1 MSPEHPQS
9 PDLPEQEPQ
18 SPAEEQSI
26 PSEVLLEVTDEMATM
41 TNSQASEEQTIQ
53 SESFLEVTEEAPVG
67 ESPQASE
74 PQPIPVETPL
84 EVADEI
90 PVATPPES
98 LEEQPIETEIFQEM
112 FDETPVVTSAST
124 LEEPPIEAETFQE
137 VFDETPTVT
146 PPRPSVTRQPE
157 PTFAE
162 KAQAFWEKIR
172 PVLQA
177 QTAKTLRI
185 TSRTLN
191 QVAEKLETASGQAP
205 PLDTETSETSGEFAL
220 PSFVNDFAKKAR
232 PVWEQFLVQWTKLVR
247 WVRTR
252 LPADWSEKLSDR
264 ALSGAIAGVLIL
276 LLWITSGIFSGKPK
290 PTQVA
295 VSPSPKVITPAPKVK
310 APSPKPSVAPPVKAP
325 EVVKPSPTKPAEE
338 KPVTTKPPV
347 QVSPAPSPKPVPP
360 PPPLKL
366 TPEQKLIARIQD
378 QVAEI
383 TNQYVAGLIQSVQ
396 ANFRSSKLT
405 VKVGSGWYGLSDL
418 QQNKLA
424 DEMLG
429 RAKQLNFSKLEITD
443 PEGTQLAR
451 SPVVGSEMI
460 VLKRQLGVES

>member
-1 MSPEHPQS
+1 MSPEQPPS

-18 SPAEEQSI
+18 SSSEEQSI
-26 PSEVLLEVTDEMATM
+26 PSEVILEVTDETL
-41 TNSQASEEQTIQ
+41 TVTPSQVSEDDAIQ
-53 SESFLEVTEEAPVG
+53 LESFLEVTHKTPVV
-67 ESPQASE
+67 ESPQGSE
-74 PQPIPVETPL
+74 DQPIQSETLL
-84 EVADEI
+84 EITDEI
-90 PVATPPES
+90 PDTTPPQIS
-98 LEEQPIETEIFQEM
+98 EEQPIETE
-112 FDETPVVTSAST
+112 T
-124 LEEPPIEAETFQE
+124 LQE
-137 VFDETPTVT
+137 VFDATPTVT
-146 PPRPSVTRQPE
+146 PRRPSVTRQPE

-162 KAQAFWEKIR
+162 KAQAFWEKTR
-172 PVLQA
+172 PVLQV

-205 PLDTETSETSGEFAL
+205 PLDAETSETSGEFAL
-220 PSFVNDFAKKAR
+220 PSFVNDLARKAR
-232 PVWEQFLVQWTKLVR
+232 PAWEQFQVQWAKLVR

-252 LPADWSEKLSDR
+252 LPNDWSEKLSDR
-264 ALSGAIAGVLIL
+264 ALSGAIAGGLIL

-295 VSPSPKVITPAPKVK
+295 VSPSPKVTTPAPQAK
-310 APSPKPSVAPPVKAP
+310 APSPKPSPAPSAKAP
-325 EVVKPSPTKPAEE
+325 EVVKPSPTKTPEE
-338 KPVTTKPPV
+338 KPVATKTPV
-347 QVSPAPSPKPVPP
+347 QVSPSPSPKPVP

-405 VKVGSGWYGLSDL
+405 VKVGSGWYGLSEL

-460 VLKRQLGVES
+460 VLKRQLETEKAG